1 MIAFDTLAYCK
12 KLQAAGMPA
21 EQAETFTRAL
31 QDAIRPVDAE
41 ELAIHGD
48 LLVLRKYLDE
58 EMAKQKL
65 SLIKWLIGM
74 FIAQSGLL
82 IGVIALCHQQ
92 P

>member
-1 MIAFDTLAYCK
+1 MLSTPLPTAKSCRQRECLRNRLKPSPGPCKTPSGLWTLKNLPY
-12 KLQAAGMPA
+12 
-21 EQAETFTRAL
+21 
-31 QDAIRPVDAE
+31 
-41 ELAIHGD
+41 GD
-48 LLVLRKYLDE
+48 LLVLRKDHVE

-65 SLIKWLIGM
+65 SLLKWLIGM

>member
-1 MIAFDTLAYCK
+1 MLSTPLPTAKSCRQRECLRNRLK
-12 KLQAAGMPA
+12 P
-21 EQAETFTRAL
+21 FTWAL

-48 LLVLRKYLDE
+48 LLVLRKDHVE